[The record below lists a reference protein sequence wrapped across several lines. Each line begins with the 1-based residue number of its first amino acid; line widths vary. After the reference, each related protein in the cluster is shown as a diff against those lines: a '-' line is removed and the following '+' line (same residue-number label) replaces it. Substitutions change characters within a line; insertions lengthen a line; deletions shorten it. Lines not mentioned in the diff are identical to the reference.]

1 MDKIA
6 KTTLSIMFIVLCGL
20 ISLALMEEERER
32 KIEEIEKITE
42 GKYTPA
48 SNWDNNV
55 R

>member
-32 KIEEIEKITE
+32 KIEEIEKMELQNMEMIE
-42 GKYTPA
+42 Y
-48 SNWDNNV
+48 SDDM
-55 R
+55 